1 MQNALSLKFLRF
13 MLLPQAFMVYA
24 FLLFGVSYV
33 LVDLPSL
40 KSESESALTQPH

>member
-1 MQNALSLKFLRF
+1 MQSTLSRKFLRF
-13 MLLPQAFMVYA
+13 MLLPQALIVYA

-40 KSESESALTQPH
+40 KAESESALTQSP